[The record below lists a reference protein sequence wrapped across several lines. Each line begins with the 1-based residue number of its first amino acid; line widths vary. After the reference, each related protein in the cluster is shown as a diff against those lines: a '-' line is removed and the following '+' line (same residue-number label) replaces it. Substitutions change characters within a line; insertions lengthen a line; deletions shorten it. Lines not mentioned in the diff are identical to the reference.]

1 MKCGCTS
8 QGELVKLE
16 VMYMYA
22 IGGGNLL
29 HYCVQASIALA
40 SATVHKFQKYNFS
53 FCFVLCI
60 FLHLFLL
67 LPLVLTSTRSRLGST
82 GMVPVWP
89 GMVLLLLLLV

>member
-60 FLHLFLL
+60 LL

-89 GMVLLLLLLV
+89 GNGMVLLLLLLLLV

>member
-60 FLHLFLL
+60 FHWY
-67 LPLVLTSTRSRLGST
+67 LP
-82 GMVPVWP
+82 VPVPVAGWVVQEWYP
-89 GMVLLLLLLV
+89 